1 MIRIV
6 LTTLVTLSIVTPK
19 LSAGGTAIK
28 QVKRYLLSQT
38 STNKLAQRIIGAGL
52 AITVACTGLSCE
64 VAERPLHE
72 NDSEVHHY
80 YYTQHAEQVTQG
92 TPYVPHVE
100 TSPVASD
107 EGFVD
112 QQHNRPVARSP
123 AQTVGGVI
131 QQRQFTTYVH
141 VASSYRSTKKR
152 TVLAGDQVYV
162 EQDGAVYL
170 GVVEREMPPAR
181 LLVGELYGTRIYADA
196 GHQKRI
202 INRDDIKGIRL
213 WGHAD
218 TGLQIG
224 LENDHDIFRRDD
236 DDYMERFYG
245 RVTAVYDDGY
255 YQLRVTYGTAP
266 GGQQVTLRDPYV
278 ILMHK
283 NIWPFEGT
291 PIVGHHEL
299 GVPVMVLG
307 EEGSHIEFLLGE
319 IMQVLDDGFYDI
331 EIFAEQDVD
340 GNQINLADAYR
351 IFVHESTPAR
361 LGGIIFARR

>member
-1 MIRIV
+1 MKIV
-6 LTTLVTLSIVTPK
+6 LTLILSIITTGE
-19 LSAGGTAIK
+19 SAGNGRVSSSIK
-28 QVKRYLLSQT
+28 GYLSETLA
-38 STNKLAQRIIGAGL
+38 NKLAQRIVGAGL
-52 AITVACTGLSCE
+52 TIAVACTGLSCE
-64 VAERPLHE
+64 VSDRPLRA

-80 YYTQHAEQVTQG
+80 YYTQTTEQQG

-100 TSPVASD
+100 TSPDTNDKDVSINRQQPIASS
-107 EGFVD
+107 
-112 QQHNRPVARSP
+112 PV
-123 AQTVGGVI
+123 QTAGGVI
-131 QQRQFTTYVH
+131 QQQQFTTYVH
-141 VASSYRSTKKR
+141 VASNYRSTKKR
-152 TVLAGDQVYV
+152 TILAGDEVYI

-181 LLVGELYGTRIYADA
+181 LLVGELHGTRIYADA

-202 INRDDIKGIRL
+202 IDRDDIKGIRL
-213 WGHAD
+213 WGHVD

-224 LENDHDIFRRDD
+224 LENDHNIFRRDN

-255 YQLRVTYGTAP
+255 YRLRVTYGTAP

-278 ILMHK
+278 IFMHK

-291 PIVGHHEL
+291 ALVGHHDL
-299 GVPVMVLG
+299 GSPVMVLG

-331 EIFAEQDVD
+331 EIFAERDID
-340 GNQINLADAYR
+340 GNQINLADVYR
-351 IFVHESTPAR
+351 IFVHQSTPAR
-361 LGGIIFARR
+361 QGGIIFATH

>member
-1 MIRIV
+1 MKIV
-6 LTTLVTLSIVTPK
+6 LTVIIALLVVTTEASVGSNGRALSGIKGYLSETL
-19 LSAGGTAIK
+19 AN
-28 QVKRYLLSQT
+28 R
-38 STNKLAQRIIGAGL
+38 LAQRVVGVGV
-52 AITVACTGLSCE
+52 AIAVACTGLSCE
-64 VAERPLHE
+64 VADRPLRE

-80 YYTQHAEQVTQG
+80 YYAQPAEQQG

-100 TSPVASD
+100 TSPGTSDKGLSINRQQPVAS
-107 EGFVD
+107 
-112 QQHNRPVARSP
+112 SP
-123 AQTVGGVI
+123 AQTAGGVI

-141 VASSYRSTKKR
+141 VVSNYRSTKKR
-152 TVLAGDQVYV
+152 TVLAGDEVYI

-181 LLVGELYGTRIYADA
+181 LLVGELHGTRIYADA

-202 INRDDIKGIRL
+202 IDRDDIKGIRL
-213 WGHAD
+213 WGHVD

-224 LENDHDIFRRDD
+224 LENDHDIFRRDN

-255 YQLRVTYGTAP
+255 YRLRVTYGTAP

-291 PIVGHHEL
+291 PVVGHHDL
-299 GVPVMVLG
+299 GAPVMVLG
-307 EEGSHIEFLLGE
+307 EEGSHVEFLVGE

-331 EIFAEQDVD
+331 EIFAERDID
-340 GNQINLADAYR
+340 GNRINLADVYR

-361 LGGIIFARR
+361 QGGVIFATR